1 MKNDK
6 CIVVLS
12 GGQDSTTCLFWAI
25 ENFDYV
31 EAIGFNYNQ
40 KHQLELDCAKNICDT
55 QGVKYTILDLSL
67 LNQLTTNAL
76 TRDNI
81 IPEINNEGKSTAF
94 VDGRNLLFLTFASI
108 FVKQKNIN
116 NIITGVCESD
126 FSGYPD
132 CRDIFIKSL
141 NVTLNLAMDYKFV
154 IHTPLMW
161 LNKMETWKLADRL
174 GVIDIIKNKT
184 LTCYNGIIGNGC
196 GECPACKLRLKGY
209 EEYKN
214 CINKLY

>member
-1 MKNDK
+1 LKNDK

-40 KHQLELDCAKNICDT
+40 KHQLELDCAKNICDK
-55 QGVKYTILDLSL
+55 QDIKYTILDLNL
-67 LNQLTTNAL
+67 LNQLTNNAL

-81 IPEINNEGKSTAF
+81 VPEMIDNKSTAF

-108 FVKQKNIN
+108 FAKQKNIN
-116 NIITGVCESD
+116 NIITGVCETD
-126 FSGYPD
+126 FSGYFD
-132 CRDIFIKSL
+132 CRDIFVKSL
-141 NVTLNLAMDYKFV
+141 NVTLNLAMDYKFI

-174 GVIDIIKNKT
+174 EVIDIIKNKT
-184 LTCYNGIIGNGC
+184 LTCYNGIIGDGC

>member
-40 KHQLELDCAKNICDT
+40 KHQLELDCAKNICDK
-55 QGVKYTILDLSL
+55 QDIKYTILDLNL
-67 LNQLTTNAL
+67 LNQLTNNAL

-81 IPEINNEGKSTAF
+81 VPEMIDNKSTAF

-108 FVKQKNIN
+108 FAKQKNIN
-116 NIITGVCESD
+116 NIITGVCETD
-126 FSGYPD
+126 FSGYFD
-132 CRDIFIKSL
+132 CRDIFVKSL
-141 NVTLNLAMDYKFV
+141 NVTLNLAMDYKFI

-174 GVIDIIKNKT
+174 EVIDIIKNKT
-184 LTCYNGIIGNGC
+184 LTCYNGIIGDGC

>member
-81 IPEINNEGKSTAF
+81 IPEMTNGKSTAF
-94 VDGRNLLFLTFASI
+94 VDGRNLLFLFC
-108 FVKQKNIN
+108 K
-116 NIITGVCESD
+116 
-126 FSGYPD
+126 Y
-132 CRDIFIKSL
+132 RRKS
-141 NVTLNLAMDYKFV
+141 
-154 IHTPLMW
+154 
-161 LNKMETWKLADRL
+161 
-174 GVIDIIKNKT
+174 
-184 LTCYNGIIGNGC
+184 
-196 GECPACKLRLKGY
+196 
-209 EEYKN
+209 
-214 CINKLY
+214 